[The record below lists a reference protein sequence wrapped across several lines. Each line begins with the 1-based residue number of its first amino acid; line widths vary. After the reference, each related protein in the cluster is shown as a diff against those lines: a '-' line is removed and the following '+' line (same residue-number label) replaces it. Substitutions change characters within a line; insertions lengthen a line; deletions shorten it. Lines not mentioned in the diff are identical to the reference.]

1 MSLRDRVLDM
11 PLRLTEFW
19 RTILLKNDFFNSGM
33 YFELSQMLTFIPET
47 FSQMYASLYSNKF
60 SDKFF

>member
-11 PLRLTEFW
+11 PLKLTEFW
-19 RTILLKNDFFNSGM
+19 WTILLKNDFFYTGM
-33 YFELSQMLTFIPET
+33 YFELNQMLTFIPKT

-60 SDKFF
+60 PEKFF